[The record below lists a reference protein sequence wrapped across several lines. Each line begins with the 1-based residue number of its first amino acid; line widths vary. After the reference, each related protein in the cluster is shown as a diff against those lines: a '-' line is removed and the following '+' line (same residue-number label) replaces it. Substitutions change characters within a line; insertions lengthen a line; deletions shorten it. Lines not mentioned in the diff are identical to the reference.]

1 MVTMKRT
8 FHPVGHG
15 AFYTERFYDGEENI
29 ANIVFDCG
37 CFETAKTGTSTTF
50 FQQQIDNIVT
60 SFFNAGDKIN
70 ALFVSH
76 FHQDHINGI
85 KKLIEHCDVK
95 RIFIPKLTPQVI
107 LEAYLGNAAHYQ
119 SIDTIDDFLRRC
131 QDGEKTIQVGEFNLD
146 GDVRFETYD
155 IDSIHSDINT
165 PTIITTTE
173 NNWQYIPFNSS
184 NKDGGIKDAIRRD
197 TRFSTIWNASGTIN
211 IEQLSMV
218 IKDIGIEECKRI
230 YQSIYGESHN
240 SYSMTL
246 FSGKNCEICHLRVL
260 KLLDKL
266 NPKNCHKNCLYM
278 GDYEAA
284 NDNYFSQ
291 LKNFYNKYWNH
302 IGLIQVPHHGSE
314 NNLNKGLYSH
324 ARICII
330 SAGET
335 DKYGHPDKPT
345 LDVIM
350 GNNSI
355 PIIVTENQNTKQQFT
370 YNL

>member
-1 MVTMKRT
+1 MATMKRT

-37 CFETAKTGTSTTF
+37 CFETAKTGTSTAF
-50 FQQQIDNIVT
+50 FQQQIDNTVT
-60 SFFNAGDKIN
+60 NIFNANDKID

-85 KKLIEHCDVK
+85 KKLIEHCNVK
-95 RIFIPKLTPQVI
+95 RVFIPQLTPQII
-107 LEAYLGNAAHYQ
+107 LDAYLGNATHYE
-119 SIDTIDDFLRRC
+119 SIDTIDDFLRRY
-131 QDGEKTIQVGEFNLD
+131 QDEVKIIQVGEFNHNED
-146 GDVRFETYD
+146 MRFETYD

-173 NNWQYIPFNSS
+173 NHWQYIPFNSS
-184 NKDGGIKDAIRRD
+184 NKDGDIVDAIRKD
-197 TRFSTIWNASGTIN
+197 VRFSTIWVGGSIN
-211 IEQLSMV
+211 LEQLSRV
-218 IKDIGIEECKRI
+218 VKDIGIEECKRI
-230 YQSIYGESHN
+230 YQSVCGENHN

-246 FSGKNCEICHLRVL
+246 YSGKNCIICHLRVL
-260 KLLDKL
+260 KLLDKF
-266 NPKNCHKNCLYM
+266 NPKICHKNCLYM

-284 NDNYFSQ
+284 DENYFTQ
-291 LKNFYNKYWNH
+291 LKNFYKNYWNH

-314 NNLNKGLYSH
+314 NNLNKGLYSP
-324 ARICII
+324 AKICII

-335 DKYGHPDKPT
+335 DRYDHPDKIT
-345 LDVIM
+345 LDTIIE
-350 GNNSI
+350 NNSI

-370 YNL
+370 YNI